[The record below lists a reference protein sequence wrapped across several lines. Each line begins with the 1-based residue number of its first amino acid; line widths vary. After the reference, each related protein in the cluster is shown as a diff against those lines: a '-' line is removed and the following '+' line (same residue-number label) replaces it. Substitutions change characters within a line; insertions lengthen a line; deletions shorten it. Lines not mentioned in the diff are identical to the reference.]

1 MNMVLKTLPSSTF
14 LHCKASV
21 IHTPTV
27 MSPSV
32 ALDLSATSVCVS
44 ECTICPL
51 RSSLYA
57 VIYAACEYITSTSRT
72 HASHTINILHFIHVL
87 KA

>member
-1 MNMVLKTLPSSTF
+1 MNVVLKTLPSSTF

-32 ALDLSATSVCVS
+32 ALDLSATSVCVCVCVCVRVNAPS
-44 ECTICPL
+44 VLYGLP
-51 RSSLYA
+51 LYA
-57 VIYAACEYITSTSRT
+57 VIYAAC
-72 HASHTINILHFIHVL
+72 
-87 KA
+87 